1 MKEKRFY
8 IYEMT
13 HESAGDTQFLFFPPD
28 VDCRDTIYRLA
39 QVRDMTKAGY
49 ELDALRMV
57 SRDVY
62 LNTRLEHRVCE
73 YLANDNYEQYTK
85 KRWRDREITDKVAL
99 ETLTMIQEQKAT
111 TMKQIGMLIR
121 RCQRYDY
128 DIESE
133 IALALYDSYLRN
145 LRN

>member
-28 VDCRDTIYRLA
+28 VDFQDTIYRLA
-39 QVRDMTKAGY
+39 EVHDMTKAGY
-49 ELDALRMV
+49 ELETLRMV
-57 SRDVY
+57 SREVY

-73 YLANDNYEQYTK
+73 YLANDDYERYTK

-99 ETLTMIQEQKAT
+99 ETLSMIQEQKAT

-121 RCQRYDY
+121 RCQRFDY